1 MPDITLSA
9 FMKDY
14 TECSWRPLPVDTI
27 ISPILQMRKSMLET
41 VKYIKKV
48 KACDKQSQSRD
59 FNLGVAEQA
68 LKMSLVSQVSILSK
82 Q

>member
-1 MPDITLSA
+1 
-9 FMKDY
+9 
-14 TECSWRPLPVDTI
+14 
-27 ISPILQMRKSMLET
+27 MRKSMLET